1 MEGSQGLPG
10 RRAAQL
16 LEEYGENRLESARK
30 TSPLA
35 IFAGQFRDALVM
47 ILLGCTLLSCLMGD
61 AAEALAIAVIVLLN
75 ALLGFFQEYRTER
88 TLEKLGEP
96 MPSPWILR
104 LYRQLGGW
112 RITLGSDAH
121 QPERV
126 GQGLAAA
133 AALARELGFPGVCT
147 CRGRQL
153 VFHPF

>member
-1 MEGSQGLPG
+1 MEGSQGLSG

-88 TLEKLGEP
+88 TLEKLGEMAAP
-96 MPSPWILR
+96 VAVAIR
-104 LYRQLGGW
+104 DG
-112 RITLGSDAH
+112 
-121 QPERV
+121 QPV
-126 GQGLAAA
+126 TVPAS
-133 AALARELGFPGVCT
+133 
-147 CRGRQL
+147 QL
-153 VFHPF
+153 VPCKQPVLGLVT